1 LKRIG
6 RAGELIA
13 FAGADTVRSACVQ
26 WALSLLFFGLELSFA
41 FLLQRFLA
49 ALGLL
54 SVSSDPATS
63 IPVLLSL
70 TLAQIVGLIFIVTF
84 ARMVVGFIRGVMD
97 AGAIER
103 FAHRLRETLIANCL
117 HATTVNSAATLTFFN
132 QRIYTASMAIHSLQL
147 LAWQITMAVGLI
159 VALLTMSARLT
170 LAMTAILLLL
180 VLIPARLLNRR
191 LKTSAKLHADTFSQ
205 IMLHLN
211 NVFRNFL
218 LIRLYNLQ
226 GRERS
231 RIHGHLQ
238 HYSRL
243 ILQYHRY
250 DALTGTVGPFMIA
263 ISVLLIALA
272 QHSTA
277 AMDRALVVPYLY
289 LFFRLSQTLVPVV
302 QNFARLSF
310 TSTELRTTFEWWRE
324 NRVHPDASAVT
335 NAPPLRQPIGWT
347 LRDVSFGYPDQPLIV
362 DGLALDVPPGSL
374 LRLRG
379 PSGAGKSSLVALLAG
394 EAQPLRG
401 RVEVTLDGERFPISD
416 AAARMRDH
424 IGYSSSEPFLFAGT
438 IYENITYGLV
448 TPPDADALEEA
459 TALAECQFIHDLPA
473 GFDHPLDELGQ
484 GLSTGQKQRLSLLR
498 ALLRNP
504 KALLLDEA
512 LSNVD
517 APTEA
522 RILSRLVARKDRCTI
537 VFVSHREHATLNADR
552 VIDLE
557 AQRL

>member
-1 LKRIG
+1 LRPLG
-6 RAGELIA
+6 RAAGELIE
-13 FAGADTVRSACVQ
+13 FAGAGTLRSAFVQ

-54 SVSSDPATS
+54 SATTSVPA
-63 IPVLLSL
+63 LRNL
-70 TLAQIVGLIFIVTF
+70 TLARIVGLIFLVTF
-84 ARMVVGFIRGVMD
+84 VRMIVGFIRGVMD

-103 FAHRLRETLIANCL
+103 FAHRLREALVANTLR
-117 HATTVNSAATLTFFN
+117 ATTVNSAATLTFFN
-132 QRIYTASMAIHSLQL
+132 QRIYTASMAIHSLQF
-147 LAWQITMAVGLI
+147 LAWQLTLAVGLI
-159 VALLTMSARLT
+159 VSLLTMSARLT

-180 VLIPARLLNRR
+180 VLLPARLLNSR
-191 LKTSAKLHADTFSQ
+191 LKTSAKLHADTFSR

-226 GRERS
+226 AREQS
-231 RIHGHLQ
+231 RIQGHLR

-250 DALTGTVGPFMIA
+250 DALTGTVGPFMVA
-263 ISVLLIALA
+263 ISVLLIAIT

-277 AMDRALVVPYLY
+277 AMERALVVPYLY

-302 QNFARLSF
+302 QNLARLSF
-310 TSTELRTTFEWWRE
+310 TSAELRTTFDWWRE
-324 NRVHPDASAVT
+324 NRDRPSESGPHPAA
-335 NAPPLRQPIGWT
+335 PLRQPIGWT

-362 DGLALDVPPGSL
+362 DGLTLDVPPGSL

-379 PSGAGKSSLVALLAG
+379 ASGAGKSSLIALLAG

-401 RVEVTLDGERFPISD
+401 QVEVTLDGDPLPIAE

-424 IGYSSSEPFLFAGT
+424 LGYSSSEPFLFAGT
-438 IYENITYGLV
+438 VYENITYGLV
-448 TPPDADALEEA
+448 SLPDAAALDEA

-473 GFDHPLDELGQ
+473 RFEHPLDELGQ

-522 RILSRLVARKDRCTI
+522 RILSRLVARKDGCTI
-537 VFVSHREHATLNADR
+537 VFVSHREHAAVEADR
-552 VIDLE
+552 VIDLDIPDD
-557 AQRL
+557 